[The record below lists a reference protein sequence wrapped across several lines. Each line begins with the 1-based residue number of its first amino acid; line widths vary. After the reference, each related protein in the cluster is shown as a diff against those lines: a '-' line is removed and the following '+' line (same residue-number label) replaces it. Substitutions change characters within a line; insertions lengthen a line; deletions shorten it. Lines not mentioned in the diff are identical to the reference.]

1 MILSRAEIRLRR
13 LLAAV
18 PQQTNKH
25 KQVHYVTT
33 LKELLATLKKEA
45 AQSSHSTL
53 IEAKAEVY
61 SRYIEE
67 MSHKLDASR
76 MEDVWDSLG
85 SERGPEGSDQCSTS
99 SCVKELAHVP
109 STSDLPL
116 FPSCLKRKHSPDPQ
130 LLLSGEVEESN
141 LADTFEADIAMKKVR
156 VDFNEYE
163 AKSSEEPMHLEQEV
177 QSVEKSR
184 QEVSRIDAAEVSYE
198 PQSLELEAENA
209 LKARQEEGT
218 DKVVT
223 ETSAIV
229 RKLEC
234 EIPDVVEWSY
244 TGSREEEVERLDSD
258 SRLYISKHQIE
269 QEKLV
274 SEMLLLT
281 EHIKESSLLL
291 GSSLHVTEELLDS
304 SEMTIR
310 HCLSATTSANMKIG
324 ELFTRSQTR
333 DCGCVTWVSLFLMYL
348 TFLTMVVII
357 RLT

>member
-45 AQSSHSTL
+45 AQSSYSTFT
-53 IEAKAEVY
+53 EAKAEVY

-67 MSHKLDASR
+67 VSHKLDASK
-76 MEDVWDSLG
+76 MEDVWESQD
-85 SERGPEGSDQCSTS
+85 SERGPEGSAQCSTS
-99 SCVKELAHVP
+99 NTVKELAHGP

-116 FPSCLKRKHSPDPQ
+116 FPSCLKRKHSPDLQ
-130 LLLSGEVEESN
+130 LFLSGEVEESN
-141 LADTFEADIAMKKVR
+141 LADAFEADIAGKKVR
-156 VDFNEYE
+156 LDFNEYE
-163 AKSSEEPMHLEQEV
+163 AKSSEEPVQLEQEV

-184 QEVSRIDAAEVSYE
+184 QEASRDDAAEVAHE
-198 PQSLELEAENA
+198 PESLELEAETA
-209 LKARQEEGT
+209 GKVRQEEDT
-218 DKVVT
+218 DKTVAG
-223 ETSAIV
+223 TSEIV

-244 TGSREEEVERLDSD
+244 TGSREEEVEHLDND
-258 SRLYISKHQIE
+258 SRLYISKHQID

-291 GSSLHVTEELLDS
+291 GNSLHLTEEFLKS
-304 SEMTIR
+304 SEMTIS
-310 HCLSATTSANMKIG
+310 HCLSATTSANMKTG
-324 ELFTRSQTR
+324 ELFARSQVR
-333 DCGCVTWVSLFLMYL
+333 DCGCVTWVSLLLMYF